1 MMDQDGSGVLST
13 AELKQAF
20 RNMKT
25 GLEENELDEVV
36 SRFDKDGGGRIEKS
50 EFVNVMTDILEG
62 C

>member
-50 EFVNVMTDILEG
+50 EFVNVMIDILEG